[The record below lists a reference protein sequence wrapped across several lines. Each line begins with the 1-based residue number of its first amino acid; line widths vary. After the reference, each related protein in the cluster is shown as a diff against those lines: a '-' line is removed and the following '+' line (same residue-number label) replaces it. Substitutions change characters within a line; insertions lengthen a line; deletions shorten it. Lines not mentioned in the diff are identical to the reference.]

1 MPEGDETMSKVEQRN
16 IQKVLIANRGE
27 IAVRVLRACRDL
39 GIGTVAVYS
48 DADRTALHTRYA
60 DEAVYIGEPRPA
72 DSYLRIDK
80 ILDAAKRTG
89 ADAIHPGYGFLAE
102 NADFAQAVEDA
113 GMIFIGPSPEAI
125 RIMGD
130 KHSAREAVR
139 KYNVPLIPGTKAGLP
154 DEELLKAAEEI
165 GFPIMVKAVAGG
177 GGKGMRPVYA
187 REELPESLRNARR
200 EAESS
205 FGNGDVYIEKLLVGA
220 RHIEFQILADMHG
233 NVVHLGE
240 RECSIQ
246 RRNQK
251 LVEEAP
257 SPFMD
262 MELRKRMGE
271 MAINAAKSVNYVN
284 AGTIECMV
292 DKDKNFYFL
301 EMNTRLQVEHPVTE
315 LVTGI
320 DIVKEQ
326 IRIARGRRMG
336 PTESILEPKGWAI
349 ECRIN
354 AEDPYANFIP
364 STGQINTS
372 ITPKGPGVRVD
383 SGVYSGYEITPY
395 YDSMIAKLITVGE
408 TRQEALLRMR
418 RALSE
423 YVIMGVKHNIP
434 FHINLMNSVSFIA
447 GQFDTRFVEERFSMN
462 TYEAAPTEEELE
474 TAAIAATLHAH
485 RLRQEAAQV
494 VAPAKRDTSN
504 WKWLGRYERMQR

>member
-1 MPEGDETMSKVEQRN
+1 MPESTQRN

-27 IAVRVLRACRDL
+27 IAVRVIRACRDL
-39 GIGTVAVYS
+39 GLGTVAVYS
-48 DADRTALHTRYA
+48 EADRTALHVRYS
-60 DEAVYIGEPRPA
+60 DEAVHIGEPRPA
-72 DSYLRIDK
+72 DSYLRMDK
-80 ILDAAKRTG
+80 IIEAARRTG

-102 NADFAQAVEDA
+102 NADFAQAVMDE
-113 GMIFIGPSPEAI
+113 GLVFIGPSPSAI

-130 KHSAREAVR
+130 KHSAREAVKR
-139 KYNVPLIPGTKAGLP
+139 YNVPLIPGTPAGLS
-154 DEELLKAAEEI
+154 DDDLIAAAEKI

-177 GGKGMRPVYA
+177 GGKGMRPVYTP
-187 REELPESLRNARR
+187 EELPSSLKNARR

-220 RHIEFQILADMHG
+220 RHIEFQILADTHG

-262 MELRKRMGE
+262 EDLRRRMGE
-271 MAINAAKSVNYVN
+271 MAINAARSVNYVN

-292 DKDKNFYFL
+292 DRDKNYYFL

-320 DIVKEQ
+320 DLVKEQ
-326 IRIARGRRMG
+326 IRIARGRRLT
-336 PTESILEPKGWAI
+336 PTESVMHPKGWAI

-354 AEDPYANFIP
+354 AEDPYNGFIP
-364 STGQINTS
+364 SIGKISTT

-408 TRQEALLRMR
+408 NRQEALLRMR

-434 FHINLMNSVSFIA
+434 FHINLTNSVSFIA
-447 GQFDTRFVEERFSMN
+447 GQFDTRFIEERFSMR
-462 TYEAAPTEEELE
+462 TYEDDPTEQELE
-474 TAAIAATLHAH
+474 TAAIAATLYAH
-485 RLRQEAAQV
+485 RRRQLASQV
-494 VAPAKRDTSN
+494 VAPAKRDASN
-504 WKWLGRYERMQR
+504 WKWVGRYERMHR

>member
-1 MPEGDETMSKVEQRN
+1 MPTEPLGRN

-27 IAVRVLRACRDL
+27 IAVRIIRACRDL
-39 GIGTVAVYS
+39 GLGTVAVYS
-48 DADRTALHTRYA
+48 DADRRALHVRYA
-60 DEAVYIGEPRPA
+60 DEAINIGAPAPRE
-72 DSYLRIDK
+72 SYLRMAK
-80 ILDAAKRTG
+80 IIDAARRTG

-102 NADFAQAVEDA
+102 NAEFAGMVGEA

-139 KYNVPLIPGTKAGLP
+139 RNGVPLVPGAPAGLS
-154 DEELLKAAEEI
+154 DEELIHAAHQI

-177 GGKGMRPVYA
+177 GGKGMRPVYKLEDFASALRTA
-187 REELPESLRNARR
+187 RA
-200 EAESS
+200 EAESA
-205 FGNGDVYIEKLLVGA
+205 FGNGDLYIEKLLVGA
-220 RHIEFQILADMHG
+220 RHIEFQILADHHG
-233 NVVHLGE
+233 NTIHLGE

-257 SPFMD
+257 SVFMD
-262 MELRKRMGE
+262 DELRERMGN
-271 MAINAAKSVNYVN
+271 MAIAAAQSVNYVN

-320 DIVKEQ
+320 DLVKEQ
-326 IRIARGRRMG
+326 IRIARGRRMT
-336 PTESILEPKGWAI
+336 PTASVLKPQGWAI

-354 AEDPYANFIP
+354 AEDPYNNFIP
-364 STGQINTS
+364 SIGTITTT

-383 SGVYSGYEITPY
+383 SSVYSGYEITPY
-395 YDSMIAKLITVGE
+395 YDSMIAKLITYGE
-408 TRQEALLRMR
+408 TRNMAMARMR

-423 YVIMGVKHNIP
+423 YVIMGVRHNIP
-434 FHINLMNSVSFIA
+434 FHINLMNSVSFMA
-447 GQFDTRFVEERFSMN
+447 GQFDTRFVEERFSMR
-462 TYEAAPTEEELE
+462 TYEADPTETELE
-474 TAAIAATLHAH
+474 TVAIAATIHAH
-485 RLRQEAAQV
+485 RKRQLASQV
-494 VAPAKRDTSN
+494 VAPAERDTSN
-504 WKWLGRYERMQR
+504 WKWVGRYERIHR